1 MVVQPSTTIL
11 PSLPG
16 IDLLRFLEHRKN
28 NKTIIVLRINSTKM
42 ELVTFESEAYKE
54 IIRNINEIKSNL
66 NNKGNNTPLSETWLD
81 IQETCQ
87 LLKISKRTLQSYRDN
102 GILPFSQIGG
112 KIYFRAGDIE
122 DHLKKH
128 YIKAFNPKK

>member
-1 MVVQPSTTIL
+1 MDVITIQTEAFQQIIENI
-11 PSLPG
+11 SE
-16 IDLLRFLEHRKN
+16 IKN
-28 NKTIIVLRINSTKM
+28 NLNS
-42 ELVTFESEAYKE
+42 
-54 IIRNINEIKSNL
+54 
-66 NNKGNNTPLSETWLD
+66 KGNNTPLSEPWLD

-102 GILPFSQIGG
+102 GVLPFSQIGG

>member
-1 MVVQPSTTIL
+1 MDVITIQTEAFQQIIENI
-11 PSLPG
+11 SE
-16 IDLLRFLEHRKN
+16 IKN
-28 NKTIIVLRINSTKM
+28 NLIS
-42 ELVTFESEAYKE
+42 
-54 IIRNINEIKSNL
+54 
-66 NNKGNNTPLSETWLD
+66 KGNNNTPLSEPWLD

-102 GILPFSQIGG
+102 GVLPFSQIGG